1 MTVNTSSAFHSAI
14 HSDVLVIGGGP
25 AALCIAAALA
35 AEDLQVTLLCPQG
48 MPTTWANTY
57 GIWAEEVDSL
67 GLGHLLGHRWQNT
80 ISRFGPGD
88 DDPTADANRV
98 VVHRRDYG
106 LFDRQLL
113 QQHWLEICHRH
124 RVSIRTDGAVTISHD
139 PFSSTVTTAKGETV
153 QARLVIDAT
162 GHKPLFVNQLSSG
175 LVAAQAAYG
184 VVARFERPPID
195 SEQFVF
201 MDYRCHHLSAEQRRE
216 PPTFLYAMHLEE
228 DRYFVE
234 ETSLALAPAV
244 PFAVLQQ
251 RLAQRL
257 ERQGAAITAIEHEEF
272 CLFPMNPPMPAL
284 NQRVVGFGGSA
295 GMVHP
300 ASGFMVGSL
309 LRRGPQ
315 LAQTIA
321 KALAESQNGPGG
333 ISGSELAQRAW
344 TALWPAEEQA
354 RRAFYR
360 FGLQK
365 LMGFDQARLRHHFE
379 AFFQLPD
386 HDWYGF
392 LTNTL
397 NLAEL
402 GAAMAKLFALAPWD
416 VRAGLLLPARP
427 APTWSMASNTD
438 AVPIDH

>member
-1 MTVNTSSAFHSAI
+1 MTVNDSSAI

-25 AALCIAAALA
+25 AALSIAAALG

-48 MPTTWANTY
+48 LPTTWANTY

-88 DDPTADANRV
+88 DDPAADANRMV
-98 VVHRRDYG
+98 LHGRDYG

-113 QQHWLEICHRH
+113 QQHWLEICKRH
-124 RVSIRTDGAVTISHD
+124 RVRIRTGEATGISHD
-139 PFSSTVTTAKGETV
+139 HFGSAVTTATAETI

-162 GHKPLFVNQLSSG
+162 GHKPLFVRQVGSG

-184 VVARFERPPID
+184 VVARFERPPIEP
-195 SEQFVF
+195 EQFVF
-201 MDYRCHHLSAEQRRE
+201 MDYRCHHLSADQRCE

-272 CLFPMNPPMPAL
+272 CLFPMNPPLPAL
-284 NQRVVGFGGSA
+284 NQRVVGFGGAA

-315 LAQTIA
+315 LAQTVA
-321 KALAESQNGPGG
+321 KALAQSQNGSYA
-333 ISGSELAQRAW
+333 ISGSELARQAW
-344 TALWPAEEQA
+344 TALWPAQELA

-365 LMGFDQARLRHHFE
+365 LMGFDEARLRHHFE

-386 HDWYGF
+386 RDWYGF

-397 NLAEL
+397 NLADL
-402 GAAMAKLFALAPWD
+402 GTAMARLFALAPWD
-416 VRAGLLLPARP
+416 VRAGLLLPARSAP
-427 APTWSMASNTD
+427 AWSLPTAAD
-438 AVPIDH
+438 AGPIDS